1 LSWKIEYAILK
12 TVSSPYTV
20 LVVGMGKRGMH
31 HATAFNA
38 NPKFKVTGICD
49 IDAARLDAAAA
60 KLGHPEK
67 STNAAALARALRPDV
82 FCFCTLPS
90 LRLPMIRDGLEGGA
104 RLLAFEKPVALTS
117 VELLDLRNL
126 VRQAKA
132 KAVVSHQHRYG
143 QHYQKVK
150 AIAAS
155 GALGRV
161 HTVYGT
167 ATGWMTH
174 MLSHL
179 IDYTC
184 WFNDYEPGV
193 WAMAQAAG
201 RTKFADNH
209 PSPDYIGG
217 FVQFANGVR
226 GIYECGAGA
235 PDQPEVA
242 KWWGKNRIGAQ
253 GTEGFAEVLTN
264 GGWRA
269 VTKSGGCQSGEGAMN
284 YDLDMPPYIQQ
295 MADWLDD
302 DAKVHPCN
310 LDHASLG
317 AEIMLA
323 LQRSA
328 AEGGQVALPLTVG
341 TDEQALLK
349 AKVPELPVL
358 VSCEQNRKEFGLG

>member
-1 LSWKIEYAILK
+1 MSQ
-12 TVSSPYTV
+12 YTV

-49 IDAARLDAAAA
+49 IDAARLEAAAA
-60 KLGHPEK
+60 KLGGPK
-67 STNAAALARALRPDV
+67 TGTDAAALAKELKPDV
-82 FCFCTLPS
+82 FCFCTMPH
-90 LRLPMIRDGLEGGA
+90 LRTPFIKAAVEGGA
-104 RLLAFEKPVALTS
+104 KLIAFEKPVALTS
-117 VELLDLRNL
+117 NEVLAIRDTLRPAG
-126 VRQAKA
+126 V

-143 QHYQKVK
+143 KHYQKVK
-150 AIAAS
+150 EIVAS

-179 IDYTC
+179 IDYSM
-184 WFNDYEPGV
+184 WFNDYAPGA

-201 RTKFADNH
+201 KSKFGDNH

-217 FVQFANGVR
+217 LVQFANGVR

-235 PDQPEVA
+235 PDQPEVG

-269 VTKSGGCQSGEGAMN
+269 VTKSGGAQSGEGVMN
-284 YDLDMPPYIQQ
+284 YDADMPPYIQE

-302 DAKVHPCN
+302 DKKVHQCN
-310 LDHASLG
+310 LDHACLG
-317 AEIMLA
+317 AEVMLA

-328 AEGGQVALPLTVG
+328 AEGGQVALPLTAG
-341 TDEQALLK
+341 ADEQALLK
-349 AKVPELPVL
+349 AKLSEKPVL
-358 VSCEQNRKEFGLG
+358 VSCEQNKKEFGLA

>member
-1 LSWKIEYAILK
+1 MKYS
-12 TVSSPYTV
+12 V
-20 LVVGMGKRGMH
+20 LIVGMGKRGMH
-31 HATAFNA
+31 HATTFNA
-38 NPKFKVTGICD
+38 NPKFQVVGICD
-49 IDAARLDAAAA
+49 LDQGRLDAAAP
-60 KLGHPEK
+60 KLGNPAK
-67 STNAAALARALRPDV
+67 STDAAALAKSLKPDV
-82 FCFCTLPS
+82 FCFTTLPN
-90 LRLPMIRDGLEGGA
+90 LRTPMIRLGIEAGA
-104 RLLAFEKPVALTS
+104 KLLAFEKPVALTS
-117 VELLDLRNL
+117 AELLGIRELIGQSG
-126 VRQAKA
+126 V

-143 QHYQKVK
+143 PHYRKIKEIV
-150 AIAAS
+150 AS

-184 WFNDYEPGV
+184 WFNDYRPGA

-201 RTKFADNH
+201 RAKLSDNH
-209 PSPDYIGG
+209 PSPDYIAG

-235 PDQPEVA
+235 PDQPEVG

-269 VTKSGGCQSGEGAMN
+269 VTKAGGSQSGEGVMN
-284 YDLDMPPYIQQ
+284 YDLDMPPYIQE

-302 DAKVHPCN
+302 SAKVHQCN
-310 LDHASLG
+310 FDHACLG

-328 AEGGQVALPLTVG
+328 AEGGQVALPHTQG
-341 TDEQALLK
+341 ADEQALLK
-349 AKVPELPVL
+349 AKLADRPVL
-358 VSCEQNRKEFGLG
+358 VSCDQNRKEFGLA